1 MLLILLNRM
10 NCPPH
15 SSSSGFLPQK
25 KKNHFYFC
33 VYYVYYSGWSQEKK
47 EHPQNMYE
55 RGSLPTDKIPAK
67 KSLGH
72 FSYTILG
79 CHKIPF
85 RDFSWRKLI
94 FTKSYLILFQFLLGL
109 TLQFWVLF
117 LSHWTVIKWSN
128 SQHKKSS
135 IQWKQRKC
143 VLAVWIILKKKPFFT
158 THLWLIVEAVRLSEF
173 DVTVCDAIGQCM
185 PPSHLRFVPE
195 KKNKMP
201 S

>member
-1 MLLILLNRM
+1 MSTIVVEA
-10 NCPPH
+10 
-15 SSSSGFLPQK
+15 K
-25 KKNHFYFC
+25 K
-33 VYYVYYSGWSQEKK
+33 KK
-47 EHPQNMYE
+47 EHPQKMYE

-143 VLAVWIILKKKPFFT
+143 VLAVWIILKKTFFHYPPLINCGGSPT
-158 THLWLIVEAVRLSEF
+158 EWIWCNSLWCNWSMYA
-173 DVTVCDAIGQCM
+173 TVSLKICTW
-185 PPSHLRFVPE
+185 
-195 KKNKMP
+195 KKE
-201 S
+201 